1 MAAER
6 SLLYPERRPLADDRE
21 LLLARIKKSER
32 SGSPHPQC
40 PAQEANFLLAE
51 LTIRLWRLCLRS
63 SRGPL
68 HGEQTPH
75 FTVVHPPPRPAKR
88 LPASPA
94 AVLPLA
100 PCARAPSFDFVG
112 SGLLED
118 GWQDFD
124 SWSVPARSQRWRTRA
139 RARWERS
146 DSGCR
151 ARSVSLS
158 RISRDRRH
166 WWVRR
171 SSAWPPCQ
179 NAYLVW

>member
-1 MAAER
+1 MATER

-40 PAQEANFLLAE
+40 PAQEANFLLVE

-94 AVLPLA
+94 AVRPLA

-118 GWQDFD
+118 GWQDFPC
-124 SWSVPARSQRWRTRA
+124 WSLPARSQRWRTRA
-139 RARWERS
+139 PARWEGR

-151 ARSVSLS
+151 ARMCACMWYLS
-158 RISRDRRH
+158 RSE
-166 WWVRR
+166 
-171 SSAWPPCQ
+171 A
-179 NAYLVW
+179 LVGRA